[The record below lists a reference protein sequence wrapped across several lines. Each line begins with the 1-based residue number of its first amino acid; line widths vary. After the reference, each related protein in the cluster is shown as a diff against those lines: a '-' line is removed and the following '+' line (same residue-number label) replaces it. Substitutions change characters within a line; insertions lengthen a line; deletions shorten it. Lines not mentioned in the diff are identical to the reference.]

1 MSFRH
6 VAPRRGAKRLSKHG
20 HEAGHALVAEVGSDL
35 LDRSTAEN
43 AFEPGYLDYVRN
55 PANGYDSQR
64 LPIDEG
70 NGNEFTVR
78 TF

>member
-1 MSFRH
+1 M
-6 VAPRRGAKRLSKHG
+6 VLG
-20 HEAGHALVAEVGSDL
+20 E
-35 LDRSTAEN
+35 T
-43 AFEPGYLDYVRN
+43 GYLYYVRN

-78 TF
+78 NF